1 MTLDTYHMLIYIG
14 ADHRGFNLKE
24 SLKIFLK
31 NQGYEVVDVG
41 NIHYDDK
48 DDYVDFAVA
57 VAKKVSLDS
66 EASRG
71 ILICGSGAGVD
82 IAANKFRNVRSVL
95 AISPDQVYEARHDD
109 DVNVLSLAADFTSE
123 TDAQK
128 ITETFLET
136 PFGKEERHQRRIDKI
151 SRIENQG

>member
-1 MTLDTYHMLIYIG
+1 MLIYIG